1 MSNTIRK
8 WILYPATLLLLT
20 VSGCTSVREAHSRVE
35 YVSVYERD
43 SVWVDCTDTLYIFE
57 RGDTVRI
64 LKTKTV
70 REYRYKILTDTAR
83 VTDTVTV
90 EKVTTLR
97 SPETAQ
103 RKVRRW
109 PWFCAGFISAVLIIF
124 AIRILIKIYLK
135 R

>member
-1 MSNTIRK
+1 MF
-8 WILYPATLLLLT
+8 PATLLLLA

-64 LKTKTV
+64 VETKTV
-70 REYRYKILTDTAR
+70 KEYRYKILTDTAR
-83 VTDTVTV
+83 ITDTVTV

-97 SPETAQ
+97 SPEAAQ

-109 PWFCAGFISAVLIIF
+109 PWFFAGFCIGILVIF
-124 AIRILIKIYLK
+124 TARILIKIYLK

>member
-1 MSNTIRK
+1 
-8 WILYPATLLLLT
+8 
-20 VSGCTSVREAHSRVE
+20 VE

-43 SVWVDCTDTLYIFE
+43 SVWVDCTDTLYVFE

-64 LKTKTV
+64 VETKTV
-70 REYRYKILTDTAR
+70 KEYRYKILTDTAH

-90 EKVTTLR
+90 ERVTTLR
-97 SPETAQ
+97 SPEASQ

-109 PWFCAGFISAVLIIF
+109 PWFLAGLCIGILIIF
-124 AIRILIKIYLK
+124 TAKILIKIYLK

>member
-1 MSNTIRK
+1 MSHITRK
-8 WILYPATLLLLT
+8 WILFPATLLLLA

-35 YVSVYERD
+35 YISVYERD

-64 LKTKTV
+64 VETKTV
-70 REYRYKILTDTAR
+70 KEYRYKILKDTAR

-97 SPETAQ
+97 SPEAAQ

-109 PWFCAGFISAVLIIF
+109 LWFCAGFFTAVLIIF
-124 AIRILIKIYLK
+124 AIRILIRIYLK

>member
-1 MSNTIRK
+1 M
-8 WILYPATLLLLT
+8 LFPATLLLLT
-20 VSGCTSVREAHSRVE
+20 VSGCSSVREAYSRVE

-43 SVWVDCTDTLYIFE
+43 SVWVECTDTLYVFE

-64 LKTKTV
+64 LETKTV
-70 REYRYKILTDTAR
+70 KEYRYKVLKDTAR
-83 VTDTVTV
+83 ITDTVIV

-97 SPETAQ
+97 SPEAAQ

-109 PWFCAGFISAVLIIF
+109 PWFCAGLISAFLIIF

-135 R
+135 K